1 MVNSIVDDIK
11 NTFRSGNMISK
22 IIMVNIALFVILN
35 LVCVF
40 APKGFCTT
48 FTNFLSLPSD
58 PGTFWKQPWSFFTHM
73 FLHKGFFHIFW
84 NMLLLYWF
92 GQIVGDLL
100 GDERILPIYIMSGLF
115 GGAVYI
121 LHDLYGGT
129 GGNAYALGASAAVMA
144 IIWTGAMTSPDYRMR
159 LLLIGPVALKY
170 IALALLFM
178 DIIGTAGDINK
189 GGHWA
194 HIGGA
199 LFGVL
204 YVYLLRR
211 GTDLTGPFTKD
222 KEKYG
227 SRRRTSQPVAKTSR
241 SKFKIIHN
249 SAKSDTDNPPK
260 APFNQQQEL
269 DRILDKIN
277 SSGYDKLTAEEKDFL
292 YKASK
297 KK

>member
-1 MVNSIVDDIK
+1 MVDSIIGDIK
-11 NTFRSGNMISK
+11 STFRSGNMISK
-22 IIMVNIALFVILN
+22 IILVNIALFIIVN
-35 LVCVF
+35 LACIF
-40 APKGFCTT
+40 GSTGFCTS
-48 FTNFLSLPSD
+48 FSNFLSLPSD
-58 PGTFWKQPWSFFTHM
+58 PSTFIRQPWSFFTHM

-100 GDERILPIYIMSGLF
+100 GDDRILPIYIMSGLF

-129 GGNAYALGASAAVMA
+129 GGNAHAMGASAAVMA
-144 IIWTGAMTSPDYRMR
+144 VIWTGAMTSPDYRMH

-178 DIIGTAGDINK
+178 DLIGSAGDINK

-199 LFGVL
+199 VFGII
-204 YVYLLRR
+204 YVSLLQR
-211 GTDLTGPFTKD
+211 GTDLTSPFTRKQGD
-222 KEKYG
+222 
-227 SRRRTSQPVAKTSR
+227 SRSRSSAPVKRTSR
-241 SKFKIIHN
+241 SKFKVVHK
-249 SAKSDTDNPPK
+249 SAKSDTAPPPK
-260 APFNQQQEL
+260 ATFNQQAEL

-277 SSGYDKLTAEEKDFL
+277 SEGYDKLSAEEKDFL